1 MYGIQMEQYERERT
15 EVETMKRRVKRLESD
30 SENNKREW
38 EETERQRRKEG
49 EEEVKNLQAENR
61 LLRQELARLR
71 LESQQKNRN
80 LQLISAGSGD
90 SQSAAFNIT

>member
-15 EVETMKRRVKRLESD
+15 EVETMKRRVKRLESE

-71 LESQQKNRN
+71 LESQQKDRN

-90 SQSAAFNIT
+90 SQSAVFNIT

>member
-90 SQSAAFNIT
+90 SHSAAFNIT